1 VQLFY
6 FISCFCIDK
15 IQKNQISNFFF
26 PVFGF
31 LLSPWNSGLAQCGR
45 TQVLCGRTHLGIFQ
59 HSPRACA
66 RLTRLCVRARA
77 PVLNQAVQCTFER
90 TSIAFERTC
99 RFCYTFTWL
108 RSIAVPALERTSA
121 AAAANPRQVCVLFFC
136 FFLFSL
142 IIYLFIYLFCPSLF
156 IYLLFY

>member
-15 IQKNQISNFFF
+15 IQKNQISNFFPCFWFSVESLEFWPGTVRSNAGPLRSNALGHF
-26 PVFGF
+26 P
-31 LLSPWNSGLAQCGR
+31 AQAR
-45 TQVLCGRTHLGIFQ
+45 T
-59 HSPRACA
+59 CA

-99 RFCYTFTWL
+99 RGCYIFEWL

-121 AAAANPRQVCVLFFC
+121 AAAANPRQVCVLFFLL
-136 FFLFSL
+136 FLILFD
-142 IIYLFIYLFCPSLF
+142 YLFILPSLF

>member
-15 IQKNQISNFFF
+15 IQKNQISNFF

-121 AAAANPRQVCVLFFC
+121 AAAANPRQVCVLFFLL
-136 FFLFSL
+136 FLILFD
-142 IIYLFIYLFCPSLF
+142 YLFILPSLF